1 VNGRNLALASLTVL
15 AVAGVVASRTR
26 SKGVAKGSA
35 NAPVLSL
42 PPLPY
47 AEDALIPAVSAR
59 TVKEHYTTHQA
70 SYVKGYNT
78 AMQTLRDARAA
89 NYEDPQRIAMLMPV
103 WRNAMFNGGGSIL
116 HKLYWENLRPD
127 GAASTKPG
135 PRTLA
140 AIQQDFGSVQE
151 ALREIRDVGLGI
163 QGSGW
168 VVLAY
173 SPELRQL
180 VIMPVGNHQNE
191 VLVGA
196 RPLLIIDVWEH
207 AYYLDRKNN
216 RKGYLEVVMPRIAWD
231 VVEKRLVAAEQVR

>member
-1 VNGRNLALASLTVL
+1 METNTRNALLFGAAGLGLIGV
-15 AVAGVVASRTR
+15 AVALDKRR
-26 SKGVAKGSA
+26 GSA
-35 NAPVLSL
+35 NAPTVDL

-47 AEDALIPAVSAR
+47 PVEALVPAVSAA
-59 TVKEHYTTHQA
+59 TVTEHYTTHQA

-78 AMQTLRDARAA
+78 AMQTLRNARAA
-89 NYEDPQRIAMLMPV
+89 DYEDPQRIAMLMPV

-127 GAASTKPG
+127 GAAPTKPG

-140 AIQQDFGSVQE
+140 SIQRDFGSVQE
-151 ALREIRDVGLGI
+151 VLREIRDVGLGI

-180 VIMPVGNHQNE
+180 VLMPVGNHQNE

-196 RPLLIIDVWEH
+196 RPVLIIDVWEH

-216 RKGYLEVVMPRIAWD
+216 RKGYLEVVLPRIAWD
-231 VVEKRLVAAEQVR
+231 VVEKRMLAAEKIA

>member
-1 VNGRNLALASLTVL
+1 METNTRNALLFGAAGLGLIGV
-15 AVAGVVASRTR
+15 AVALDKRR
-26 SKGVAKGSA
+26 GSA
-35 NAPVLSL
+35 NAPTVAL

-47 AEDALIPAVSAR
+47 PVEALVPAVSAA
-59 TVKEHYTTHQA
+59 TVTEHYTTHQA

-89 NYEDPQRIAMLMPV
+89 DYEDPQRIAMLMPV

-127 GAASTKPG
+127 GAAPTKPG

-140 AIQQDFGSVQE
+140 SIQRDFGSVQE
-151 ALREIRDVGLGI
+151 VLREIRDVGLGI

-180 VIMPVGNHQNE
+180 VLMPVGNHQNE

-196 RPLLIIDVWEH
+196 RPVLIIDVWEH
-207 AYYLDRKNN
+207 AYYLDFQN
-216 RKGYLEVVMPRIAWD
+216 RRADY
-231 VVEKRLVAAEQVR
+231 VAAWLEKLVNWEFAENNLG

>member
-1 VNGRNLALASLTVL
+1 METSTRNALLFGAAGLGL
-15 AVAGVVASRTR
+15 IGAAVALDRR
-26 SKGVAKGSA
+26 RGSA
-35 NAPVLSL
+35 NAPTVDL

-47 AEDALIPAVSAR
+47 PINALAPAVSPA
-59 TVKEHYTTHQA
+59 TVTEHYTTHQA

-89 NYEDPQRIAMLMPV
+89 TYEDPQRVAMLMPV

-116 HKLYWENLRPD
+116 HTLYWENLRPD
-127 GAASTKPG
+127 GAATTQPG
-135 PRTLA
+135 PRTRASILR
-140 AIQQDFGSVQE
+140 DFGSVKE

-180 VIMPVGNHQNE
+180 VVMPVGNHQNE

-196 RPLLIIDVWEH
+196 RPVLIIDVWEH

-216 RKGYLEVVMPRIAWD
+216 RKGYLEVVLPRIAWD
-231 VVEKRLVAAEQVR
+231 VVERRLVAAEQVR

>member
-1 VNGRNLALASLTVL
+1 MDTSTRNALLFGA
-15 AVAGVVASRTR
+15 AGLGLI
-26 SKGVAKGSA
+26 GVAVTLDRRRGSA
-35 NAPVLSL
+35 NAPSLEL

-47 AEDALIPAVSAR
+47 PTDALVPAVSAA
-59 TVKEHYTTHQA
+59 TVNEHHTTHQA

-78 AMQTLRDARAA
+78 AMQTLRDARVAD
-89 NYEDPQRIAMLMPV
+89 YEDPQRIAMLAPV

-127 GAASTKPG
+127 GAAATQPG
-135 PRTLA
+135 RRTRASILR
-140 AIQQDFGSVQE
+140 DFGSVKE
-151 ALREIRDVGLGI
+151 VLREIRDVGLGI

-216 RKGYLEVVMPRIAWD
+216 RKGYLEVVLPRIAWD

>member
-1 VNGRNLALASLTVL
+1 METSTRNALLFGAAGLGLIGV
-15 AVAGVVASRTR
+15 AVALDKRR
-26 SKGVAKGSA
+26 GSA
-35 NAPVLSL
+35 NAPTIAL

-47 AEDALIPAVSAR
+47 PVEALVPAVSAA
-59 TVKEHYTTHQA
+59 TVTEHYTTHQA

-78 AMQTLRDARAA
+78 AMQTLRNARAA
-89 NYEDPQRIAMLMPV
+89 DYEDPQRVAMLMPV

-127 GAASTKPG
+127 GAAPTKPG

-140 AIQQDFGSVQE
+140 SIQRDFGSVQE
-151 ALREIRDVGLGI
+151 VLREIRDVGLGI

-180 VIMPVGNHQNE
+180 VLMPVGNHQNE

-196 RPLLIIDVWEH
+196 RPVLIIDVWEH

-216 RKGYLEVVMPRIAWD
+216 RKGYLEVVLPRIAWD
-231 VVEKRLVAAEQVR
+231 VVEKRMLAAEKIA

>member
-1 VNGRNLALASLTVL
+1 MDTSTRNAILFGAAGLGLIGV
-15 AVAGVVASRTR
+15 AVALDRR
-26 SKGVAKGSA
+26 RGSA
-35 NAPVLSL
+35 NAPTVEL

-47 AEDALIPAVSAR
+47 AADALVPAVSAA
-59 TVKEHYTTHQA
+59 TVTEHHNSHQA
-70 SYVKGYNT
+70 AYVKGYNT
-78 AMQTLRDARAA
+78 AMQTLRNPRAA
-89 NYEDPQRIAMLMPV
+89 NDDDAQRVAMLMPV

-127 GAASTKPG
+127 GAAVTQPG
-135 PRTLA
+135 PRTRASILR
-140 AIQQDFGSVQE
+140 DFGSVKE

-180 VIMPVGNHQNE
+180 VLMPVGNHQNE

-216 RKGYLEVVMPRIAWD
+216 RKGYLEVVLPRIAWD

>member
-1 VNGRNLALASLTVL
+1 MDASTRNALLFGAAGLGFVGL
-15 AVAGVVASRTR
+15 AVALDKRR
-26 SKGVAKGSA
+26 GSA
-35 NAPVLSL
+35 NAPTVDL

-47 AEDALIPAVSAR
+47 PVEALVPAVSAA
-59 TVKEHYTTHQA
+59 TVTEHYTTHQA

-78 AMQTLRDARAA
+78 AMQTLRNARAA
-89 NYEDPQRIAMLMPV
+89 DYEDPQRVAMLMPV

-116 HKLYWENLRPD
+116 HTLYWENLRPD
-127 GAASTKPG
+127 GAAPTKPG

-140 AIQQDFGSVQE
+140 SIQRDFGSVQE
-151 ALREIRDVGLGI
+151 VLREIRDVGLGI

-180 VIMPVGNHQNE
+180 VVMPVGNHQNE

-196 RPLLIIDVWEH
+196 RPVLVIDVWEH

-216 RKGYLEVVMPRIAWD
+216 RKGYLEVVLPRIAWD
-231 VVEKRLVAAEQVR
+231 VVEQRMVAAEKIA

>member
-1 VNGRNLALASLTVL
+1 MEPATRNALLFGAAGLGLIGV
-15 AVAGVVASRTR
+15 AVALERR
-26 SKGVAKGSA
+26 RGSA
-35 NAPVLSL
+35 NAPTVEL

-47 AEDALIPAVSAR
+47 AADALVPAVSAA
-59 TVKEHYTTHQA
+59 TVTEHHNSHQA
-70 SYVKGYNT
+70 AYVKGYNT
-78 AMQTLRDARAA
+78 AMQTLRNARAA
-89 NYEDPQRIAMLMPV
+89 NDEDAQRVAMLAPV

-116 HKLYWENLRPD
+116 HTLYWENLRPD
-127 GAASTKPG
+127 GAAVTQPG
-135 PRTLA
+135 PRTRASLLR
-140 AIQQDFGSVQE
+140 DFGSVKE

-180 VIMPVGNHQNE
+180 VLMPVGNHQNE

-216 RKGYLEVVMPRIAWD
+216 RKGYLEVVLPRIAWD

>member
-1 VNGRNLALASLTVL
+1 
-15 AVAGVVASRTR
+15 
-26 SKGVAKGSA
+26 
-35 NAPVLSL
+35 
-42 PPLPY
+42 
-47 AEDALIPAVSAR
+47 
-59 TVKEHYTTHQA
+59 
-70 SYVKGYNT
+70 
-78 AMQTLRDARAA
+78 MQTLRDARAA
-89 NYEDPQRIAMLMPV
+89 TYEDPQRVAMLMPV

-116 HKLYWENLRPD
+116 HTLYWENLRPD
-127 GAASTKPG
+127 GAAVTQPG
-135 PRTLA
+135 PRTRASLLR
-140 AIQQDFGSVQE
+140 DFGSVNE

-180 VIMPVGNHQNE
+180 VLMPVGNHQNE

-216 RKGYLEVVMPRIAWD
+216 RKGYLEVVLPRIAWD

>member
-1 VNGRNLALASLTVL
+1 MDTSTRNALLFGAAGLGL
-15 AVAGVVASRTR
+15 IGAAVALDRR
-26 SKGVAKGSA
+26 RGSA
-35 NAPVLSL
+35 NAPSLEL

-47 AEDALIPAVSAR
+47 PTDALVPAVSAA
-59 TVKEHYTTHQA
+59 TVTEHYTTHQA

-89 NYEDPQRIAMLMPV
+89 DYEDPQRIAMLAPV

-127 GAASTKPG
+127 GATPTKPG
-135 PRTLA
+135 PRTRAL
-140 AIQQDFGSVQE
+140 ILRDFGSVKE

-180 VIMPVGNHQNE
+180 VVMPVGNHENG

-196 RPLLIIDVWEH
+196 RPILIIDVWEH

-216 RKGYLEVVMPRIAWD
+216 RKGYLEVVLPRIAWD
-231 VVEKRLVAAEQVR
+231 VVERRLVTAEQVR

>member
-1 VNGRNLALASLTVL
+1 METSTRNALLFGAAGLGLIGV
-15 AVAGVVASRTR
+15 AVALDKRR
-26 SKGVAKGSA
+26 GSA
-35 NAPVLSL
+35 NAPTIAL

-47 AEDALIPAVSAR
+47 PVEALVPAVSAA
-59 TVKEHYTTHQA
+59 TVTEHYTTHQA

-78 AMQTLRDARAA
+78 AMQTLRNARAA
-89 NYEDPQRIAMLMPV
+89 DYEDPQRIAMLMPV
-103 WRNAMFNGGGSIL
+103 WRNAMFSGGGSIL

-127 GAASTKPG
+127 GAAPTKPG

-140 AIQQDFGSVQE
+140 SIQRDFGSVQE
-151 ALREIRDVGLGI
+151 VLREIRDVGLGI

-180 VIMPVGNHQNE
+180 VLMPVGNHQNE

-196 RPLLIIDVWEH
+196 RPVLIIDVWEH

-216 RKGYLEVVMPRIAWD
+216 RKGYLEVVLPRIAWD
-231 VVEKRLVAAEQVR
+231 VVEKRMLAAEKIA

>member
-1 VNGRNLALASLTVL
+1 METNTRNALLFGAAGLGLIGV
-15 AVAGVVASRTR
+15 AVALDKRR
-26 SKGVAKGSA
+26 GSA
-35 NAPVLSL
+35 NAPTVDL

-47 AEDALIPAVSAR
+47 PVEALVPAVSAA
-59 TVKEHYTTHQA
+59 TVTEHYTTHQA

-78 AMQTLRDARAA
+78 AMQTLRNARAA
-89 NYEDPQRIAMLMPV
+89 DYEDPQRIAMLMPV

-127 GAASTKPG
+127 GAAPTKPG

-140 AIQQDFGSVQE
+140 SIQRDFGSVQE
-151 ALREIRDVGLGI
+151 VLREIRDVGLGI

-180 VIMPVGNHQNE
+180 VVMPVGNHENG

-196 RPLLIIDVWEH
+196 RPILIIDVWEH
-207 AYYLDRKNN
+207 AYYLARKNN
-216 RKGYLEVVMPRIAWD
+216 RKGYLEVVLPRIAWD
-231 VVEKRLVAAEQVR
+231 VVEKRMLAAEKIA